1 MRKIGLILAGFVANP
16 IYFECNPS
24 CPTPIPTAVINAT
37 GASYSFSTQIL
48 LGNNL
53 TMAMAIAGVS
63 IAAIAIFVA
72 FKRRD
77 EKEEDTETREE
88 VYE

>member
-16 IYFECNPS
+16 VYFECNPS
-24 CPTPIPTAVINAT
+24 CPTPTPTAIINAT
-37 GASYSFSTQIL
+37 GAAYTFSTQIL

-53 TMAMAIAGVS
+53 AMAMAIGGVS
-63 IAAIAIFVA
+63 IGAIAMFIA
-72 FKRRD
+72 FKRKD
-77 EKEEDTETREE
+77 EKEEDTESREE

>member
-16 IYFECNPS
+16 IYFDCSPS
-24 CPTPIPTAVINAT
+24 CPAPTPTPVINAT
-37 GASYSFSTQIL
+37 GAAYTFTNQIL

-53 TMAMAIAGVS
+53 TMTMAIAGIS
-63 IAAIAIFVA
+63 IAAIALFVA
-72 FKRRD
+72 FKRKD
-77 EKEEDTETREE
+77 EKEEDIEINEE